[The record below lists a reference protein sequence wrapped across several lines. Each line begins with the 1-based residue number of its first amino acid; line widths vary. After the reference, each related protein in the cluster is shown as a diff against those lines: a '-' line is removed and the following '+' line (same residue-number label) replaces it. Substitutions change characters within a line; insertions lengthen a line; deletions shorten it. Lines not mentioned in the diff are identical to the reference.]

1 MANAAT
7 FTILDRMVMA
17 VINRRPPAPMLGCA
31 KKPIRCASH
40 VERGAD
46 YARLAISGDLWFVGE
61 AGERMA
67 AIDELENRVREISS
81 EVEGEKAV
89 TRQVYMQSI
98 RNGDQIGAL
107 RCEVANARVDIQNLT
122 SQTEHMVGEVVQST
136 ALVRSHGLRLE
147 ALTRDIGLLRND
159 VTALRRGQEELH
171 VRVDGLETRLD
182 RLEELAVL
190 KAELAELKAEVKG
203 ELAGM
208 KGGLAE
214 VNRKLD
220 ILVAA
225 VAPRGPA

>member
-1 MANAAT
+1 
-7 FTILDRMVMA
+7 
-17 VINRRPPAPMLGCA
+17 
-31 KKPIRCASH
+31 
-40 VERGAD
+40 
-46 YARLAISGDLWFVGE
+46 
-61 AGERMA
+61 MA
-67 AIDELENRVREISS
+67 AIDELEDRVREISS

-107 RCEVANARVDIQNLT
+107 RCEVANARVDIQTLT

-147 ALTRDIGLLRND
+147 ALTRDIGLLRCD

-171 VRVDGLETRLD
+171 VRVDRVEARLD
-182 RLEELAVL
+182 RLESELAEVKAEL
-190 KAELAELKAEVKG
+190 AELKAEVKRDLAEMKGELAAVKAELAELKAEVKG
-203 ELAGM
+203 ELAEMKGGLADMKGGLAGM